1 MKAPRRSAEEEEGN
15 ATPEGL
21 LQGAR
26 WRASVA
32 LQGHVS
38 DPASWPC
45 PPPPC
50 CRLLPSG
57 LCSCRFV
64 VTSAGAGHLGWAGC
78 RLSLHAS
85 GTQFSPVACQQTLR
99 GHHLCA
105 RRPLG
110 PVKWHWSPT
119 PIAQNHE
126 GHETENLI
134 NCPQTLE
141 LGSGVPHQKL
151 IGESKPGGSLWEPGG
166 RGCKE
171 PSSTPSPRQG
181 AC

>member
-1 MKAPRRSAEEEEGN
+1 MP
-15 ATPEGL
+15 L
-21 LQGAR
+21 L
-26 WRASVA
+26 RAFCRGRDG
-32 LQGHVS
+32 GHR
-38 DPASWPC
+38 WPC
-45 PPPPC
+45 RATSVTPLPGPAPPPR

-64 VTSAGAGHLGWAGC
+64 VTSTGAEHLGWAGC

>member
-45 PPPPC
+45 PPPPLPAASLWA
-50 CRLLPSG
+50 LLLLFCG
-57 LCSCRFV
+57 
-64 VTSAGAGHLGWAGC
+64 TSTGAEHLGWAGC

-171 PSSTPSPRQG
+171 PSSTPSPGQG